1 MQQYQNVL
9 QDKFGNVIVGA
20 SVAVYVYGTTTP
32 ATIYSGNGTGLLP
45 SNTVTTSSLG
55 EFAFYAANGRYSLSI
70 TATNFVAESYSDF
83 ILYDPADIG
92 AVTASGVAFTPFGTV
107 AATNV
112 QNAIQ
117 EVVTDL
123 SASSGS
129 SLVGFL
135 QSGTGAQART
145 VQAKLRETVSV
156 KDFGAVG
163 DGISDDTAAFTA
175 AKNARGS
182 DPVFIPSA
190 NYKWKLTSF
199 VDGNFTSDGFP
210 AFVGSGY
217 VKFKTV
223 QGNSVND
230 NNNGVVG
237 LCFNNPSILVLGD
250 SISYGSGATSLK
262 NGYSFLLARS
272 IMNAVNNGPQ
282 NDPGYGYHAIVN
294 SAQSIASTSFTTTGS
309 YSATGVVN
317 SRISLAAGQ
326 SITLTGISVST
337 LYVFY
342 DGAVSSGNLTFSLNG
357 AAVWSTVAVSGASIN
372 NTGAVAVPR
381 TTIASDTITVAASGG
396 TVVVT
401 AIQTLK
407 TSATSPLMWVA
418 AQSGTTFG
426 DYTGAAAIAE
436 LAYYLNFA
444 RSGNAKILHLALGT
458 NSIYNAGKSTTPTQ
472 MITDMSTIIA
482 GIKAACTNVQVV
494 LHIPPRANEAT
505 FPVIN
510 SSYTYADYV
519 LAFEN
524 YARTN
529 SATLI
534 RHDMSAVSY
543 AGMYADGVHPN
554 DYGHLVMAESACSV
568 YGVNL
573 NPYINSVTTYNTNN
587 LQTNI
592 TYNSTWRSFLNDPL
606 YRVVATYNSQQNS
619 VQLSGIAE
627 PNGSVST
634 TVGNLPA
641 GYRPV
646 GRTCYFTSRSDSGA
660 ALLSID
666 TFGNI
671 VLSVVPGT
679 WFSFE
684 GVNFTLTRP

>member
-1 MQQYQNVL
+1 MQQYQNVI

-32 ATIYSGNGTGLLP
+32 ATIYSGNGSGVLP
-45 SNTVTTSSLG
+45 SNTVTTNSLG
-55 EFAFYAANGRYSLSI
+55 EFAFYAANGRYSLSVS
-70 TATNFVAESYSDF
+70 ATNFVAENFTDF
-83 ILYDPADIG
+83 ILFDPVDIG
-92 AVTASGVAFTPFGTV
+92 AVTATEVAFTPFGTI

-117 EVVTDL
+117 EVVADL
-123 SASSGS
+123 AGASGS
-129 SLVGFL
+129 STVGFL
-135 QSGTGAQART
+135 QSGTGAVTRT
-145 VQAKLRETVSV
+145 VQAKERDVVSV

-163 DGISDDTAAFTA
+163 DGVTDDTAAFTA
-175 AKNARGS
+175 AHAASGS
-182 DPVFIPSA
+182 SPAFIPSVG
-190 NYKWKLTSF
+190 YKWKLTSF
-199 VDGNFTSDGFP
+199 VDGNFVSDGFP

-237 LCFNNPSILVLGD
+237 LCFNTPSILVLGD
-250 SISYGSGATSLK
+250 SITYGSGATSLK

-272 IMNAVNNGPQ
+272 IMNALNNGAQ

-294 SAQSIASTSFTTTGS
+294 AVQNVGSTSFTTTGS
-309 YSATGVVN
+309 YSAAGVVG

-326 SITLTGISVST
+326 TITLTGISIAT

-342 DGAVSSGNLTFSLNG
+342 DGAVSTGSLTFSLNG
-357 AAVWSTVAVSGASIN
+357 AATWSTVAVSGASIN
-372 NTGAVAVPR
+372 NTGAVTVPQ
-381 TTIASDTITVAASGG
+381 TTIASDTITISASGG

-407 TSATSPLMWVA
+407 TSSSSPLMWVA

-426 DYTGAAAIAE
+426 DFKSAAAIAE

-444 RSGNAKILHLALGT
+444 RTGNSKILHLALGT
-458 NSIYNAGKSTTPTQ
+458 NSIYNAGKATKPAQ
-472 MITDMSTIIA
+472 MITDMSAIIT

-494 LHIPPRANEAT
+494 LHIPPRANEST

-519 LAFEN
+519 LAIED

-554 DYGHLVMAESACSV
+554 DYGHLVMAKAACDV
-568 YGVNL
+568 YGVQI

-587 LQTNI
+587 LQANI
-592 TYNSTWRSFLNDPL
+592 TYNSTWRSFTNNTL
-606 YRVVATYNSQQNS
+606 YRVMATYNSQQNS

-634 TVGNLPA
+634 TVGTLPS

-646 GRTCYFTSRSDSGA
+646 GRTCYFTARSDAGA

-666 TFGNI
+666 TSGNI
-671 VLSVVPGT
+671 VLTTVPGT

-684 GVNFTLTRP
+684 GVNFTVTRP